1 MNFNTQICTTREQS
15 NRLLALGVKKET
27 ADCRWVGY
35 VKDAKGNDIP
45 KKKQVWSTRTSSDEK
60 VMSCG
65 FERYEFIPAWSLHRL
80 MALCP
85 SYIGAFDFTLSH
97 GYVEYVMWNDC
108 GKYVKR
114 LMSVNSP
121 FDGMID
127 CIERLIK
134 EGNIDKEY
142 LEEKQ

>member
-1 MNFNTQICTTREQS
+1 MNFNTQVCTTREQS

-27 ADCRWVGY
+27 ADCRWVGC
-35 VKDAKGNDIP
+35 VKDSKGNDIP
-45 KKKQVWSTRTSSDEK
+45 TKKQVWFIKASSDESA
-60 VMSCG
+60 MTCG
-65 FERYEFIPAWSLHRL
+65 FTRYDFIPAWSLHRL
-80 MALCP
+80 MSLCP

-108 GKYVKR
+108 GNYVKR

-134 EGNIDKEY
+134 EGNINKEY
-142 LEEKQ
+142 LEETK